1 MRSSISKS
9 LILRLRLGLT
19 ARVPLAILVKDT
31 SCRPISNFSTKRDPI
46 FVLFKLK
53 RSTLQATAGST
64 SICGKKEFTALVD
77 TPETPRCGNPKPQS
91 KKKIKKKFLLEIH
104 SFRELA

>member
-1 MRSSISKS
+1 
-9 LILRLRLGLT
+9 
-19 ARVPLAILVKDT
+19 
-31 SCRPISNFSTKRDPI
+31 
-46 FVLFKLK
+46 
-53 RSTLQATAGST
+53 
-64 SICGKKEFTALVD
+64 VD